1 MSRARHAAVGALLL
15 AVAAYVV
22 LPLGEGVR
30 GWAYEAIGVTAVA
43 LGGWGVRQQRLP
55 RRRGWLL
62 VLSGFALWV
71 VGDLVW
77 DVEQL
82 VLHLDLL
89 PAPSDA
95 VYIAGY
101 VLLGAGVL
109 VLARARRESGH
120 RMALLDAAIVT
131 VGVAVPTAVF
141 LIVPAASD
149 STLTLAGQVTT
160 SAYPLGDLFVLA
172 VLARL
177 ALTPGASTPAF
188 RWLVAGL
195 LSTLVADI
203 AYQVG
208 TITGRFDDSVWMD
221 LGWLLGYV
229 AIGAAALH
237 PSMRTLAEPPPDRA
251 GAPSSRQLAVLT
263 AASVL
268 PGVTLLI
275 EGFTGRTIA
284 WGVIGAG
291 IVVLAGLVLARMGT
305 LLDQVQVQ
313 AVQLAAL
320 ARVDSLTGA
329 PNRRTW
335 DHELSRACA
344 QALDRAEPLA
354 LAIIDLDHFKRYNDA
369 HGHQEGDRLLR
380 GAVAAWSAELGE
392 RQMLARYGGEEFAV
406 LLPGHDLVSGR
417 ELVDALRRLTPGGQT
432 FSAGVAAWEPGT
444 EPASAVAAADAA
456 LYRAKRSGRDRVE
469 VADRP
474 TADIATAVMRGMR
487 IVVQPIRDAA
497 TGRVVG
503 HEALTRFA
511 EPGDVRE
518 RFAEAHALGFGDLL
532 EAHAIRSA
540 VALPQRPVDQLLFVN
555 VSTDALTSERFWDAL
570 PERLD
575 GVVVELVEDARAVDW
590 SAHSGHLDRLR
601 ARGARLAVDDL
612 GAGAGE
618 LARLLVVRPDV
629 VKLDRHVTRGCAD
642 DDLRAD
648 LIAMIVGLADA
659 SGAQVCAEG
668 VEAPADL
675 ERLQAVGVQ
684 LAQGFLLGHPEPTWA
699 APQPDPAPSR

>member
-1 MSRARHAAVGALLL
+1 MP
-15 AVAAYVV
+15 V
-22 LPLGEGVR
+22 LPPWARCCSLWWRTSCSHWSDGVR
-30 GWAYEAIGVTAVA
+30 SWAYEGIGVFA
-43 LGGWGVRQQRLP
+43 LGLGWWGVCNQRLP
-55 RRRGWLL
+55 RRRGWTL
-62 VLSGFALWV
+62 VLAGFGMWV
-71 VGDLVW
+71 AGDLLW
-77 DVEQL
+77 DVEHE

-109 VLARARRESGH
+109 VLSRARRQSDH

-141 LIVPAASD
+141 LIAPAASD
-149 STLTLAGQVTT
+149 SSLSLAGQLTT

-177 ALTPGASTPAF
+177 ALSPGASTASF
-188 RWLVAGL
+188 RWLVLAL
-195 LSTLVADI
+195 LSTLAADV

-208 TITGRFDDSVWMD
+208 TITGRSDDSVWMD
-221 LGWLLGYV
+221 LGWLAGYV
-229 AIGAAALH
+229 AVGAAALH
-237 PSMRTLAEPPPDRA
+237 PSMRTLAEPPPDRE
-251 GAPSSRQLAVLT
+251 GAPPARQLAVLT
-263 AASVL
+263 VASML
-268 PGVTLLI
+268 PGVTLIVQGL
-275 EGFTGRTIA
+275 TGRPVA
-284 WGVIGAG
+284 WAVTGIGIMA
-291 IVVLAGLVLARMGT
+291 LAGLVLARMGT
-305 LLDQVQVQ
+305 LLDHVQVQ

-320 ARVDSLTGA
+320 ARVDALTGA

-354 LAIIDLDHFKRYNDA
+354 LAIIDLDHFKNFNDA

-380 GAVAAWSAELGE
+380 EAVAAWTAVLDDS
-392 RQMLARYGGEEFAV
+392 QMLARYGGEEFAV

-417 ELVDALRRLTPGGQT
+417 RVVDRLRLLTPGAET
-432 FSAGVAAWEPGT
+432 FSAGVAVWEPGT

-469 VADRP
+469 VADRSAP
-474 TADIATAVMRGMR
+474 QGAAAVMRGMR
-487 IVVQPIRDAA
+487 IVVQPIRDALS
-497 TGRVVG
+497 GRVVG

-511 EPGDVRE
+511 EPGEVRD
-518 RFAEAHALGFGDLL
+518 RFVEAHALGYGDLL
-532 EAHAIRSA
+532 EAYAIRTA

-555 VSTDALTSERFWDAL
+555 VSTDALVSERFWNGL
-570 PERLD
+570 PARLD
-575 GVVVELVEDARAVDW
+575 GVVVELVEDAHPVDW
-590 SAHSGHLDRLR
+590 TAHTAHLDRLR
-601 ARGARLAVDDL
+601 SLGARIAVDDL

-629 VKLDRHVTRGCAD
+629 VKLDQHVTRGCAD

-648 LIAMIVGLADA
+648 LIAMIVGFADA
-659 SGAQVCAEG
+659 GGAQVCAEG
-668 VEAPADL
+668 VEAPGDL

-699 APQPDPAPSR
+699 PQPSPAPAR

>member
-1 MSRARHAAVGALLL
+1 MTRVRRAAVGALLL
-15 AVAAYVV
+15 AVGLYVV
-22 LPLGEGVR
+22 LPLGDTAR
-30 GWAYEAIGVTAVA
+30 AWAYETIAVLGVG
-43 LGGWGVRQQRLP
+43 LGAWGVRANHLP
-55 RRRGWLL
+55 RRRGW
-62 VLSGFALWV
+62 VLGLAGFGLWV

-77 DVEQL
+77 DIEQE

-89 PAPSDA
+89 PAPSDG
-95 VYIAGY
+95 VYLAGY
-101 VLLGAGVL
+101 GLLGAGVL
-109 VLARARRESGH
+109 VLARARRQSDH
-120 RMALLDAAIVT
+120 RVALLDAAIVT
-131 VGVAVPTAVF
+131 VGIAVPTAVF
-141 LIVPAASD
+141 LVAPAASA
-149 STLTLAGQVTT
+149 SGLSLAGQLTT

-177 ALTPGASTPAF
+177 AMSPGASTVAF
-188 RWLVAGL
+188 RWLVTAL
-195 LSTLVADI
+195 LCTLGADV
-203 AYQVG
+203 AYQIG

-221 LGWLLGYV
+221 LGWLTGYV
-229 AIGAAALH
+229 AVGAAALH
-237 PSMRTLAEPPPDRA
+237 PSMRVLAEPPPNREA
-251 GAPSSRQLAVLT
+251 APSSRQLAVLT
-263 AASVL
+263 TAAVL
-268 PGVTLLI
+268 PGVTLLV
-275 EGFTGRTIA
+275 EGVAGRPIA

-291 IVVLAGLVLARMGT
+291 TVVLGALVLARMGT

-320 ARVDSLTGA
+320 ARVDALTGA

-344 QALDRAEPLA
+344 QAAERGEALA
-354 LAIIDLDHFKRYNDA
+354 LAIIDLDHFKQFNDA
-369 HGHQEGDRLLR
+369 YGHQAGDRLLR
-380 GAVAAWSAELGE
+380 EAVAAWTAVLDDG
-392 RQMLARYGGEEFAV
+392 QVLARYGGEEFAV
-406 LLPGHDLVSGR
+406 LLPGHGLASGR
-417 ELVDALRRLTPGGQT
+417 DVVDGLRRLTPGEQT
-432 FSAGVAAWEPGT
+432 FSAGVALWEPGT

-469 VADRP
+469 VADRQ
-474 TADIATAVMRGMR
+474 ATDVAAAVMRGMR
-487 IVVQPIRDAA
+487 IVVQPIRDAL

-518 RFAEAHALGFGDLL
+518 RFEEAHALGFGDLL
-532 EAHAIRSA
+532 EAHAIRA
-540 VALPQRPVDQLLFVN
+540 AMALPQRPDDHLLFVN
-555 VSTDALTSERFWDAL
+555 VSIDALSSERFWDAL

-575 GVVVELVEDARAVDW
+575 GVVVELVEDAQAVDW
-590 SAHSGHLDRLR
+590 NAHTGHLDRLR
-601 ARGARLAVDDL
+601 ARGAQLAVDDL

-659 SGAQVCAEG
+659 GGAQVCAEG

-684 LAQGFLLGHPEPTWA
+684 LAQGFLLGHPEPTWS
-699 APQPDPAPSR
+699 PQPSPAPSR